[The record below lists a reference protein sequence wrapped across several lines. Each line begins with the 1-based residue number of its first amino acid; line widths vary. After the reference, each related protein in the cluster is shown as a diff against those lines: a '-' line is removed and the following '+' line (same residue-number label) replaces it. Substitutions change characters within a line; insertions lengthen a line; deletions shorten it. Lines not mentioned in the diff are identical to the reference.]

1 MIHEKVK
8 QTISKHSFYVY
19 THYDKRLPGEKQ
31 HCQTMDGIIAKQ
43 EHLFLWIT
51 GKAATSAKTQDYFSL
66 LATFPRGVEVLKAA

>member
-1 MIHEKVK
+1 MRRS
-8 QTISKHSFYVY
+8 SKPSQNTAHMY
-19 THYDKRLPGEKQ
+19 THALIKRLPVEKQ
-31 HCQTMDGIIAKQ
+31 QCQTMDGITEKR